1 MRPMP
6 IWNSNKRPATV
17 HTMCSLARATK
28 GDTFANTDADTKATA
43 PYRCTD
49 TKANTVTNPL
59 SNAKTDEVADARTHT
74 TATLRPRSAS
84 RGQARWY
91 CILPTM

>member
-6 IWNSNKRPATV
+6 IWNSNKRPPAV
-17 HTMCSLARATK
+17 HTLCSLAATK
-28 GDTFANTDADTKATA
+28 GDTVANTEYNTKITA
-43 PYRCTD
+43 PYRRAD
-49 TKANTVTNPL
+49 TKSNSVTNPL

-74 TATLRPRSAS
+74 TATLWPRSAS
-84 RGQARWY
+84 RGQARWH